1 MSDTEIAIVGC
12 GPKGLYALDSLC
24 EAARRRPQHR
34 FTVHI
39 FEPSAHPGAGPIYGP
54 RQSAVLLMNFPA
66 GLINAWTGGRG
77 PSFLEWAAR
86 SPKPV
91 DAGDYVPR
99 AHVGRYLFWSFERIV
114 AQSLSNVR
122 LIRHKTRV
130 EAVKRNGDQWHISPE
145 NITVNHLLITT
156 GHQDG
161 FRQSA
166 TATRD
171 HIPSPFPIDRR
182 LTRSAAP
189 PNSTVRCKGFALT
202 FIDTML
208 ALTEGRGGVFT
219 LSATGYNYAP
229 SGQEPRRIAP
239 FSRSGRP
246 MRAKVETALFTQP
259 QDGAFW
265 DDRRAELSHILR
277 SPNATF
283 THHIWPDFLSIAD
296 QVLGNPSGT
305 SADFFTQRTK
315 TTFTPDEIRQ
325 DLRIGYDI
333 AMGRRA
339 QDSAWALAEVWRRCY
354 SQLIDWISHR
364 EITPDDAHKFRQ
376 IAAEMERL
384 AFGPP
389 AQNIGKLITL
399 EQAGIVS
406 FDHMSGEA
414 AADVTI
420 NATIPP
426 AGGAE
431 LAAPLDG
438 LLRDGHLSIGTMG
451 GVRVDRSAHA
461 LTRDG
466 TAKGLSVIGRAT
478 EGCVLGNDT
487 LSRSL
492 NDLPEKW
499 AAAVVQNARQSNA
512 LEHSL

>member
-1 MSDTEIAIVGC
+1 MSDTQIAIVGC

-39 FEPSAHPGAGPIYGP
+39 FEPSAHPGAGPIYDP
-54 RQSAVLLMNFPA
+54 RQPDVLLMNFPA
-66 GLINAWTGGRG
+66 GLIDAWTGCRG
-77 PSFLEWAAR
+77 PSFLEWAAK

-99 AHVGRYLFWSFERIV
+99 AHVGQYLFWSFERVV
-114 AQSLSNVR
+114 AQAPSNVR

-130 EAVKRNGDQWHISPE
+130 SAVNRNGDRWHISPQ
-145 NITVNHLLITT
+145 NVTVDHVLITT

-161 FRQSA
+161 FRHSA
-166 TATRD
+166 TETRD

-189 PNSTVRCKGFALT
+189 RNSTVRCKGFALT
-202 FIDTML
+202 FIDTIL

-219 LSATGYNYAP
+219 LSTTGYNYAP

-246 MRAKVETALFTQP
+246 MRAKVEAALFTQP
-259 QDGAFW
+259 QDDAFW
-265 DDRRAELSHILR
+265 DDRRAEFSHILR
-277 SPNATF
+277 IPDTTF
-283 THHIWPDFLSIAD
+283 TNHIWPALLSISD

-305 SADFFTQRTK
+305 SADFFTHRTE
-315 TTFTPDEIRQ
+315 TTFTPDETRQ

-333 AMGRRA
+333 AMGRRS

-354 SQLIDWISHR
+354 PQLINWISHR
-364 EITPDDAHKFRQ
+364 EIASDDAHHFRQ

-438 LLRDGHLSIGTMG
+438 LLRDEHLSIGTMG
-451 GVRVDRSAHA
+451 GVRVDKNAHG

-492 NDLPEKW
+492 HDLPENW

>member
-24 EAARRRPQHR
+24 EAARRNPRHR

-39 FEPSAHPGAGPIYGP
+39 FEPSAHPGAGPIYDP
-54 RQSAVLLMNFPA
+54 RQPQVLLMNFPA

-77 PSFLEWAAR
+77 PSFLEWAAQ

-99 AHVGRYLFWSFERIV
+99 AHVGRYLFCSFERVV
-114 AQSLSNVR
+114 AQAPSNVR

-130 EAVKRNGDQWHISPE
+130 EAVNRNEDRWSISPQ
-145 NITVNHLLITT
+145 NVTVDHVLITT

-161 FRQSA
+161 FRHSK
-166 TATRD
+166 TEMRD
-171 HIPSPFPIDRR
+171 CIPSPFPIDQR
-182 LTRSAAP
+182 LIQTAVP

-219 LSATGYNYAP
+219 LSATGYNYTP

-246 MRAKVETALFTQP
+246 MRAKVEAALFTQP
-259 QDGAFW
+259 QDDAFW
-265 DDRRAELSHILR
+265 DERRAELSHILR
-277 SPNATF
+277 TPNATF
-283 THHIWPDFLSIAD
+283 IHHIWPALLSFAD

-305 SADFFTQRTK
+305 SAAFFTQRSK
-315 TTFTPDEIRQ
+315 TTFTPDQIRQ

-354 SQLIDWISHR
+354 PQLINWISHR
-364 EITPDDAHKFRQ
+364 EFTPDDAHHFRQ

-406 FDHMSGEA
+406 VDRMSGEA
-414 AADVTI
+414 PADVTI

-438 LLRDGHLSIGTMG
+438 LLRDGHISIGAMG
-451 GVRVDRSAHA
+451 GVRVDKNAHT

-466 TAKGLSVIGRAT
+466 TAKGLSFIGRAT

-492 NDLPEKW
+492 HDLPENW
-499 AAAVVQNARQSNA
+499 ATAVVQSARQSNA

>member
-1 MSDTEIAIVGC
+1 MSETEIAIVGC

-24 EAARRRPQHR
+24 EAARRSPEHR
-34 FTVHI
+34 FTVYI
-39 FEPSAHPGAGPIYGP
+39 FEPSAQPGAGPIYDP
-54 RQSAVLLMNFPA
+54 RQPAVLLMNFPA

-77 PSFLEWAAR
+77 PSFMEWAAR

-99 AHVGRYLFWSFERIV
+99 AHVGRYLFWSFERVV
-114 AQSLSNVR
+114 AQSPSNVR

-130 EAVKRNGDQWHISPE
+130 DAVQRNGNLWLISPA
-145 NITVNHLLITT
+145 NISVYHVLITT

-166 TATRD
+166 PETRN
-171 HIPSPFPIDRR
+171 HIPSPFPIDQR
-182 LTRSAAP
+182 LTQTAVP

-219 LSATGYNYAP
+219 LSATGYTYTP
-229 SGQEPRRIAP
+229 SGAEPRRIAP

-246 MRAKVETALFTQP
+246 MRAKVEAALFTQP
-259 QDGAFW
+259 QDDAFW
-265 DDRRAELSHILR
+265 DERRAELSHIL
-277 SPNATF
+277 STPTATF
-283 THHIWPDFLSIAD
+283 THHIWPAFLSFAD

-305 SADFFTQRTK
+305 SVDFFTHRTE
-315 TTFTPDEIRQ
+315 TIFTPDEIRQ

-354 SQLIDWISHR
+354 PQLINWISHR
-364 EITPDDAHKFRQ
+364 ELTPDDAHHFRQ

-399 EQAGIVS
+399 EQAGIVN
-406 FDHMSGEA
+406 FDHMSGEST
-414 AADVTI
+414 ADATI

-451 GVRVDRSAHA
+451 GVRVDINAHA

-466 TAKGLSVIGRAT
+466 PAKGLSVIGRAT

-492 NDLPEKW
+492 HDLPENW

-512 LEHSL
+512 LEPSL

>member
-1 MSDTEIAIVGC
+1 MSETEIAIVGC

-24 EAARRRPQHR
+24 EAARRSPRHR
-34 FTVHI
+34 FTVNI
-39 FEPSAHPGAGPIYGP
+39 FEPSAHPGAGPIYDP
-54 RQSAVLLMNFPA
+54 SQPDVLLMNFPA

-91 DAGDYVPR
+91 DAGDYVAR
-99 AHVGRYLFWSFERIV
+99 AHVGRYLFWSFERVV
-114 AQSLSNVR
+114 AQAPSNVR

-130 EAVKRNGDQWHISPE
+130 DSVNRNGDQWRIPPE
-145 NITVNHLLITT
+145 NITVDHVLITT

-161 FRQSA
+161 FRHSK
-166 TATRD
+166 TETRD
-171 HIPSPFPIDRR
+171 HIPSPFPIDQR
-182 LTRSAAP
+182 LIQVAVPS
-189 PNSTVRCKGFALT
+189 NSTVRCKGFALT

-246 MRAKVETALFTQP
+246 MRAKVEAALFTQP
-259 QDGAFW
+259 QDNAFW
-265 DDRRAELSHILR
+265 DERRAELSQILR
-277 SPNATF
+277 APNATF
-283 THHIWPDFLSIAD
+283 TLHMWPAFLSFAD

-305 SADFFTQRTK
+305 SSDFFSHRTQTA
-315 TTFTPDEIRQ
+315 FTPDEIRQ

-354 SQLIDWISHR
+354 PQLINWISHR
-364 EITPDDAHKFRQ
+364 DIAPDDSRNFCQ

-438 LLRDGHLSIGTMG
+438 LLRDRHLSIGTMG
-451 GVRVDRSAHA
+451 GVRVDRNAHA

-492 NDLPEKW
+492 HDLPEKW
-499 AAAVVQNARQSNA
+499 AAAVVQSARQSNA

>member
-24 EAARRRPQHR
+24 EAARGRPQHR
-34 FTVHI
+34 FNVHI
-39 FEPSAHPGAGPIYGP
+39 FEPSVRPGAGPIYDP
-54 RQSAVLLMNFPA
+54 CQPEVLLMNFPA

-99 AHVGRYLFWSFERIV
+99 AHVGQYLFWSFERVV
-114 AQSLSNVR
+114 AQAPSNVR

-130 EAVKRNGDQWHISPE
+130 SAVNRNGDRWHISPQ
-145 NITVNHLLITT
+145 NVTVDHVLITT

-161 FRQSA
+161 FRHSE
-166 TATRD
+166 TETRD
-171 HIPSPFPIDRR
+171 HIPSPFPIDQR
-182 LTRSAAP
+182 LTQTAVP
-189 PNSTVRCKGFALT
+189 PASTVRCKGFALT

-219 LSATGYNYAP
+219 LSATGYTYA
-229 SGQEPRRIAP
+229 STGHEPRRIAP

-246 MRAKVETALFTQP
+246 MRAKVEAALFTQP
-259 QDGAFW
+259 QDDAFW
-265 DDRRAELSHILR
+265 ADRRAELSQIL
-277 SPNATF
+277 STPNATF
-283 THHIWPDFLSIAD
+283 THHLWPAFLSFAD
-296 QVLGNPSGT
+296 RVLGNFSGT
-305 SADFFTQRTK
+305 SAAFFTHRTK
-315 TTFTPDEIRQ
+315 TTFIPDEIRQ

-354 SQLIDWISHR
+354 PQLINWISHR
-364 EITPDDAHKFRQ
+364 ELGTDDAHHFRQ

-406 FDHMSGEA
+406 FEHGSGDA
-414 AADVTI
+414 VADVTI

-426 AGGAE
+426 AGSAE
-431 LAAPLDG
+431 LAVPLDG
-438 LLRDGHLSIGTMG
+438 LLRDGFLSIGTMG
-451 GVRVDRSAHA
+451 CVRVDNDAHA
-461 LTRDG
+461 LTSDCL
-466 TAKGLSVIGRAT
+466 TLGLSVIGRAT

-487 LSRSL
+487 LSRGL
-492 NDLPEKW
+492 HDLPENW
-499 AAAVVQNARQSNA
+499 AAAVVRSARQSNP

>member
-1 MSDTEIAIVGC
+1 MTETEIAIVGC

-24 EAARRRPQHR
+24 EAARRSPRHR
-34 FTVHI
+34 FSVHI
-39 FEPSAHPGAGPIYGP
+39 FEPSAHPGAGPIYDPGQP
-54 RQSAVLLMNFPA
+54 AVLLMNFPA
-66 GLINAWTGGRG
+66 GLINVWTGGRG

-99 AHVGRYLFWSFERIV
+99 ALVGRYLLWSFERVV
-114 AQSLSNVR
+114 AQAPSNVR
-122 LIRHKTRV
+122 LKPHKTRV
-130 EAVKRNGDQWHISPE
+130 DAVTRNGDRWSISPQ
-145 NITVNHLLITT
+145 NVTVDHVLITT

-166 TATRD
+166 TETRD

-182 LTRSAAP
+182 LTQTAVP

-208 ALTEGRGGVFT
+208 ALTEGRSGAFA
-219 LSATGYNYAP
+219 LSATGDTYTP
-229 SGQEPRRIAP
+229 SGQEPRHIYP

-246 MRAKVETALFTQP
+246 MRAKVEAALFTQP
-259 QDGAFW
+259 KDDAFW
-265 DDRRAELSHILR
+265 DDRRAELSHIL
-277 SPNATF
+277 STPTATF
-283 THHIWPDFLSIAD
+283 THHIWPAFLSFAD

-305 SADFFTQRTK
+305 SADFFTHRTN

-354 SQLIDWISHR
+354 PQLINWISHR
-364 EITPDDAHKFRQ
+364 ELGTDDAHHFRQ

-399 EQAGIVS
+399 EQAGIVN

-426 AGGAE
+426 PGSAE

-438 LLRDGHLSIGTMG
+438 LLRDGHLSIGTVG
-451 GVRVDRSAHA
+451 GVRVDRNAQA

-492 NDLPEKW
+492 HDLPEKW
-499 AAAVVQNARQSNA
+499 AAAVVQNAHQSNA

>member
-1 MSDTEIAIVGC
+1 MSETQIAIVGC

-24 EAARRRPQHR
+24 EAARREPEHR
-34 FTVHI
+34 FAVHI
-39 FEPSAHPGAGPIYGP
+39 LEPSAHPGAGPNYDP
-54 RQSAVLLMNFPA
+54 RQPEVLLMNFPA

-77 PSFLEWAAR
+77 PSFLEWAA
-86 SPKPV
+86 SGPKPV
-91 DAGDYVPR
+91 DAGDYVAR
-99 AHVGRYLFWSFERIV
+99 AHVGRYLFWCLERVV
-114 AQSLSNVR
+114 AQAPSNMSL
-122 LIRHKTRV
+122 IQHQTRV
-130 EAVKRNGDQWHISPE
+130 DAVNRKGGRWSISPE
-145 NITVNHLLITT
+145 NTTVDHVLITT

-161 FRQSA
+161 FRYRVA
-166 TATRD
+166 DTCG
-171 HIPSPFPIDRR
+171 HIPSPFPIDQR
-182 LTRSAAP
+182 LTQTAVP
-189 PNSTVRCKGFALT
+189 PDSTVRCKGFALT

-219 LSATGYNYAP
+219 PSATGYSYVP
-229 SGQEPRRIAP
+229 SGSEPRRIAP

-246 MRAKVETALFTQP
+246 MRAKVEAVLFTQP
-259 QDGAFW
+259 QDDAFW
-265 DDRRAELSHILR
+265 DHGRAELSQILR
-277 SPNATF
+277 APKATF
-283 THHIWPDFLSIAD
+283 THHIWPAFLSFAD
-296 QVLGNPSGT
+296 QVLGNSSGT
-305 SADFFTQRTK
+305 SNDFFAHRSK

-354 SQLIDWISHR
+354 SRLIDWISHR
-364 EITPDDAHKFRQ
+364 EIATDDAHHFRQ

-384 AFGPP
+384 SFGPP
-389 AQNIGKLITL
+389 AQHIGKLITL

-414 AADVTI
+414 AANVTI

-426 AGGAE
+426 AGGFE

-438 LLRDGHLSIGTMG
+438 LLSDGYLSIGTMS
-451 GVRVDRSAHA
+451 GVRVDKNAQA
-461 LTRDG
+461 LSGEG

-492 NDLPEKW
+492 HDLPENW
-499 AAAVVQNARQSNA
+499 AAAVVRSARQSNP

>member
-24 EAARRRPQHR
+24 EAARHEPEHR
-34 FTVHI
+34 YAVHI
-39 FEPSAHPGAGPIYGP
+39 FETLAHPGAGPVYDP
-54 RQSAVLLMNFPA
+54 RQPEVLLMNFPA
-66 GLINAWTGGRG
+66 GLISAWTDGRG
-77 PSFLEWAAR
+77 PSFLEWAAGGP
-86 SPKPV
+86 SPV
-91 DAGDYVPR
+91 DAGGYVPR
-99 AHVGRYLFWSFERIV
+99 AHVGRYLFWSFKRVV
-114 AQSLSNVR
+114 AQAPSNVR
-122 LIRHKTRV
+122 LIRHEMRV
-130 EAVKRNGDQWHISPE
+130 VDVQRVAGRWSISPD
-145 NITVNHLLITT
+145 NITVDHVLITT

-161 FRQSA
+161 FRHGA
-166 TATRD
+166 AHTRD
-171 HIPSPFPIDRR
+171 DIPSPFPIDQR
-182 LTRSAAP
+182 LTQTAIP
-189 PNSTVRCKGFALT
+189 PATTVRCKGFALT

-208 ALTEGRGGVFT
+208 ALTEGRGGDFKP
-219 LSATGYNYAP
+219 SATGYSYVP
-229 SGQEPRRIAP
+229 SGKEPRRIAP

-259 QDGAFW
+259 QDDAFW
-265 DDRRAELSHILR
+265 NERRADLSHILR
-277 SPNATF
+277 TPNATF
-283 THHIWPDFLSIAD
+283 THHIWPAFLSFAD
-296 QVLGNPSGT
+296 QVPGNPSGT
-305 SADFFTQRTK
+305 SAAFFTHRTE

-354 SQLIDWISHR
+354 PQLIDWISHR
-364 EITPDDAHKFRQ
+364 DIAPDDAHNFRQ

-406 FDHMSGEA
+406 FDHMSGDA

-420 NATIPP
+420 DATIPP

-438 LLRDGHLSIGTMG
+438 LLREGYLSIGTMG
-451 GVRVDRSAHA
+451 GVRVDKNAHA
-461 LTRDG
+461 LTRNG

-492 NDLPEKW
+492 HDLPENW
-499 AAAVVQNARQSNA
+499 AAAALQSARQSNA

>member
-1 MSDTEIAIVGC
+1 MSETQIAIVGC

-24 EAARRRPQHR
+24 EAARREPEHR
-34 FTVHI
+34 FAVHI
-39 FEPSAHPGAGPIYGP
+39 FEPSAHPGAGPVYDP
-54 RQSAVLLMNFPA
+54 RQSEVLLMNFPA

-86 SPKPV
+86 SPQPV

-99 AHVGRYLFWSFERIV
+99 AHVGRYLFWSFERVV
-114 AQSLSNVR
+114 AQSPSNVR
-122 LIRHKTRV
+122 LIRRETRAD
-130 EAVKRNGDQWHISPE
+130 AVNRNGDQWHISPP
-145 NITVNHLLITT
+145 NITVDHVLITT

-161 FRQSA
+161 FRHSE
-166 TATRD
+166 TETRD
-171 HIPSPFPIDRR
+171 HIPSPFPIDQR
-182 LTRSAAP
+182 LTQTAVP
-189 PNSTVRCKGFALT
+189 PNSNVRSKGFALT

-246 MRAKVETALFTQP
+246 MRAKVEAALFTQP
-259 QDGAFW
+259 QDDAFW
-265 DDRRAELSHILR
+265 EDQRAELSHILR
-277 SPNATF
+277 TPNATF
-283 THHIWPDFLSIAD
+283 THHIWPAFLSCAD

-305 SADFFTQRTK
+305 SADFFTHRTK

-354 SQLIDWISHR
+354 PQLINWISHR
-364 EITPDDAHKFRQ
+364 ELTPDDAQHFRQ

-406 FDHMSGEA
+406 FDHMTGEA
-414 AADVTI
+414 PADVTI
-420 NATIPP
+420 NATIPS

-438 LLRDGHLSIGTMG
+438 LLRNGHISIGTMG
-451 GVRVDRSAHA
+451 GIRVDKDAHG

-466 TAKGLSVIGRAT
+466 TAKGLSIIGRAT

-492 NDLPEKW
+492 HDLPEKW
-499 AAAVVQNARQSNA
+499 AAAVVQIAHQSNP